1 MKNKSTKETKNMTKK
16 HISETS
22 SMYKVTDLYNHNN
35 FIHWTKDKKYTGE
48 SMSNINPFG
57 ESYKIYDLIDSE
69 GFIYYEVYKMGL
81 SKNKKELDNTND
93 ILLLTTYDNKQVN
106 KYMNLI
112 N

>member
-1 MKNKSTKETKNMTKK
+1 
-16 HISETS
+16 
-22 SMYKVTDLYNHNN
+22 
-35 FIHWTKDKKYTGE
+35 
-48 SMSNINPFG
+48 
-57 ESYKIYDLIDSE
+57 
-69 GFIYYEVYKMGL
+69 MGL

>member
-1 MKNKSTKETKNMTKK
+1 MTKK

-22 SMYKVTDLYNHNN
+22 SMYQITDMYNHGG
-35 FIHWTKDKKYTGE
+35 FIHWDKSKRYTGE
-48 SMSNINPFG
+48 GMSSSNANG
-57 ESYKIYDLIDSE
+57 EGYKIYDLIDKQ
-69 GFIYYEVYKMGL
+69 GFIYYEIYKIGL
-81 SKNKKELDNTND
+81 SKDKKELDDTND